1 MNAGGD
7 LTKTVGSSKTVTKY
21 LSYFGRINYDISDK
35 YLFTFTLRADGS
47 DRFGKD
53 NRFGFFPSGAFAWR
67 VIEEEFMKRQSVL
80 SNLKLR
86 LSIGQ
91 TGNAEIGG
99 NTYGYYGT
107 GYNYVFGNAVVNGVA
122 EKQLANRKLKW
133 ETTTEWNVGL
143 DFGFLIIV

>member
-1 MNAGGD
+1 M
-7 LTKTVGSSKTVTKY
+7 
-21 LSYFGRINYDISDK
+21 FR
-35 YLFTFTLRADGS
+35 FTLRADGS

-107 GYNYVFGNAVVNGVA
+107 TCLEMQWLMGWQKSNLLIVN
-122 EKQLANRKLKW
+122 
-133 ETTTEWNVGL
+133 
-143 DFGFLIIV
+143 